1 MSDLDGRLAAA
12 LQAGLPPERDAS
24 FRLDVLERI
33 ERARF
38 RRRVALAAAGAG
50 IVALLAAA
58 NLPAIES
65 WMTADVRRVWIS
77 VVVTTALST
86 ISGIVLASPYAAKAG
101 WRALQQ
107 ALARFR

>member
-1 MSDLDGRLAAA
+1 MSDREGRLAAA

-33 ERARF
+33 EPARF

-58 NLPAIES
+58 SLPAIES

-77 VVVTTALST
+77 VAVTTALST
-86 ISGIVLASPYAAKAG
+86 LSGILLASPSAAKTG
-101 WRALQQ
+101 VRALQQ
-107 ALARFR
+107 ALARVR